1 MRGLKFMMNSF
12 MMNSWRRVPKFLFVI
27 TILLTLGSII
37 LPFVFHEPLGEND
50 YMFPKVFIFFGVV
63 TFICLFSIATSGD
76 FTMNKFV
83 RSMPIAKEMYT
94 RSVPM
99 FLLICMGAQV
109 VIMLAYFLFLGI
121 IGAET
126 TQYSDTLVLGAIVCG
141 SALVFMPF
149 AFSVQMGGLLGM
161 YAVFAPIVITM
172 FMLKKE
178 VKLYG
183 FNAPL
188 SLAIGIFAAA
198 LILGALWAF
207 WISRVR
213 FKRSKVR
220 VYSDAA
226 LVGNGGWQSK

>member
-1 MRGLKFMMNSF
+1 MRGLKFMMNS
-12 MMNSWRRVPKFLFVI
+12 WKRIPKFLFVV
-27 TILLTLGSII
+27 TVLLTLASII

-50 YMFPKVFIFFGVV
+50 YMFPKVFIFLGVV
-63 TFICLFSIATSGD
+63 IFICLFSIASSGD

-126 TQYSDTLVLGAIVCG
+126 TQYSDTLILGAIVCG
-141 SALVFMPF
+141 SVLVFMPF
-149 AFSVQMGGLLGM
+149 AFSVSMGGLLGM
-161 YAVFAPIVITM
+161 YAVFAPIVITLV
-172 FMLKKE
+172 MLKKD

-188 SLAIGIFAAA
+188 PLAIGIFAAA
-198 LILGALWAF
+198 LILGTIWAF
-207 WISRVR
+207 WISKVR

-220 VYSDAA
+220 VYNAA
-226 LVGNGGWQSK
+226 LVGNGVWQSK

>member
-1 MRGLKFMMNSF
+1 MMT
-12 MMNSWRRVPKFLFVI
+12 SWRRIPKLLFVFI
-27 TILLTLGSII
+27 ILLTLGSVI
-37 LPFVFHEPLGEND
+37 LPFAFHEPLGEND
-50 YMFPKVFIFFGVV
+50 YMFPKVFLFFGVV
-63 TFICLFSIATSGD
+63 VFVCLFSITSSGD

-121 IGAET
+121 IGAEV
-126 TQYSDTLVLGAIVCG
+126 TQYSDTLILGAIVCG
-141 SALVFMPF
+141 STLAFMPF
-149 AFSVQMGGLLGM
+149 AFSVSMGGLLGM
-161 YAVFAPIVITM
+161 YAVFAPIVITLV
-172 FMLKKE
+172 MLKKD

-188 SLAIGIFAAA
+188 PLAIGIFAAA
-198 LILGALWAF
+198 LILGTIWAF
-207 WISRVR
+207 WISKVR

-220 VYSDAA
+220 VYNAA
-226 LVGNGGWQSK
+226 LVGNGVWQSK